1 MDIYVAMGLLF
12 AAVAAWL
19 YRQGS
24 QTSGDLRPSQTA
36 ARPAAEPT
44 PAPRTVEPATWP
56 IAGQTATGQVPGPHT
71 LRLDAAGDRKI
82 DAIKAVCAVTGVGL
96 KQAKDLIEAPGS
108 ILLLRVDTPSANR
121 AEALFIAAGM
131 QVTRT

>member
-1 MDIYVAMGLLF
+1 MDVYVAMGLLF
-12 AAVAAWL
+12 TAVAAWL

-24 QTSGDLRPSQTA
+24 QPSGDLRPSQTA

-56 IAGQTATGQVPGPHT
+56 IAGQTAQGQAPGRHT
-71 LRLDAAGDRKI
+71 LRLEAAGDRKI
-82 DAIKAVCAVTGVGL
+82 DAVKAVCAVTGVGL
-96 KQAKDLIEAPGS
+96 KQAKDLVEAPGS
-108 ILLLRVDTPSANR
+108 TLLLLVDAPSADR